1 MVYEVLRMNIELWD
15 FLPKSIE
22 TLERSYNLLKEITE
36 DLVACI
42 KLREK
47 SRIEAAVR
55 QLRNQVGEIDSI
67 FSKIRAKMQVAL
79 DRNDTTWY
87 STNKKEL
94 EKARMMIVMM
104 SSMLLDTLSKM
115 ESKEPDFMNEHSK
128 LRDALHL
135 KLESEGIDDLDKPT
149 EDEARNQFI
158 WWVNYSADATRNAL
172 ELLNEE
178 LKDED

>member
-1 MVYEVLRMNIELWD
+1 MNIELWD

-36 DLVACI
+36 DLVACV
-42 KLREK
+42 KLRER
-47 SRIEAAVR
+47 SRIQTAVR

-67 FSKIRAKMQVAL
+67 FSKIRAKMQIAT
-79 DRNDTTWY
+79 DRNDTSWY
-87 STNKKEL
+87 GTNKSEL
-94 EKARMMIVMM
+94 EEVRKLIEKM
-104 SSMLLDTLSKM
+104 SGMLLDSLSKM
-115 ESKEPDFMNEHSK
+115 ESENRDFMNEHPK

-135 KLESEGIDDLDKPT
+135 KLESEGIDDLDRST

-158 WWVNYSADATRNAL
+158 WWVNYCANETRKAL